1 MGRLKEAKPVFSAV
15 DGLSRVGVL
24 LSLPILL
31 SQGLIEIGEKVFGGL
46 KPGFFGLRSV
56 LVCIS
61 FMSLLTIKNVEQLK
75 EHSPGDLGLLLGMDR
90 FPEIKTLR
98 RKIDEIGKKG
108 KAKEFSKLLSKHW
121 SDESPEALG
130 YLYIDGHVRAYN
142 RKKKIP
148 KTHISRRRLCM
159 PATTDFWITDSNSE
173 PVFMITTEANDG
185 MLSVIENE
193 IVPEIKRLV
202 NKDRRITL
210 VFDREGWSPNSF
222 KRWDK
227 NRIDVLTYRKG
238 NYSKWPLENFIEVE
252 KKICGNIV
260 KYSLGQRSIQLS
272 NGFWVREIRR
282 LCESGH
288 QTSIITT
295 LQKECYV
302 ELAYRMFYRWSQEIY
317 FKYMRQEYN
326 IDHLYTYKTIS
337 ADPNR
342 LVPNPHKQTI
352 RKESNKVKSQ
362 IDKYMKE
369 YGEIKLQE
377 DNDSDIKSNNK
388 SKDKRNSSKA
398 NGGKKK
404 KSENP
409 EEQDIIKKEKKIKE
423 LKEQIKCLPEKI
435 KIGNIMNNEEIVMLE
450 TERKIIID
458 TVKMLCYRAETELFN
473 HIYPFFSRQ
482 EDEGRAF
489 IKSIFYLSGDLI
501 PDEKRGCLLIRYH
514 TLANRRSNMALKEL
528 CRLMNEEQIKYPG
541 TDMLIIYES
550 QQN

>member
-1 MGRLKEAKPVFSAV
+1 
-15 DGLSRVGVL
+15 
-24 LSLPILL
+24 
-31 SQGLIEIGEKVFGGL
+31 
-46 KPGFFGLRSV
+46 
-56 LVCIS
+56 
-61 FMSLLTIKNVEQLK
+61 
-75 EHSPGDLGLLLGMDR
+75 
-90 FPEIKTLR
+90 
-98 RKIDEIGKKG
+98 
-108 KAKEFSKLLSKHW
+108 
-121 SDESPEALG
+121 
-130 YLYIDGHVRAYN
+130 
-142 RKKKIP
+142 
-148 KTHISRRRLCM
+148 M
-159 PATTDFWITDSNSE
+159 PATTDFWINDSNSE

-193 IVPEIKRLV
+193 IIPEIKRLV

-238 NYSKWPLENFIEVE
+238 NYTKWPLENFIEVE

-302 ELAYRMFYRWSQEIY
+302 ELACRMFYRWSQEIY

-352 RKESNKVKSQ
+352 RKESNRIKSQ

-369 YGEIKLQE
+369 YGELTLQQNE
-377 DNDSDIKSNNK
+377 ESKSKSTIESKVSDRGKSKHHSNIKSNKSSIDK
-388 SKDKRNSSKA
+388 SKINAKFRSGVFMS
-398 NGGKKK
+398 GF
-404 KSENP
+404 
-409 EEQDIIKKEKKIKE
+409 I
-423 LKEQIKCLPEKI
+423 
-435 KIGNIMNNEEIVMLE
+435 
-450 TERKIIID
+450 
-458 TVKMLCYRAETELFN
+458 
-473 HIYPFFSRQ
+473 FSY
-482 EDEGRAF
+482 
-489 IKSIFYLSGDLI
+489 ILS
-501 PDEKRGCLLIRYH
+501 C
-514 TLANRRSNMALKEL
+514 
-528 CRLMNEEQIKYPG
+528 
-541 TDMLIIYES
+541 
-550 QQN
+550 